1 MQLARLK
8 GKYMTT
14 NTNTSR
20 RQFVIGSSAIATGL
34 AIGFDLSL
42 MSSANAADGSG
53 TSAMMPLATP
63 EIGVWVVVKPNDDV
77 VVRIVRSEMGQ
88 GTITG
93 LAQMVAEELQCDWKK
108 VSYDY
113 PSPGENLKRNKV
125 WGSYSTGGSRGI
137 RTSEQYVRK
146 GGAAAR
152 IMLIQ
157 AAANQWNVPASEC
170 VAKDSVITHT
180 PSGKKTTFGKVSVA
194 ASQLEVPKDA
204 PLKDPKE
211 WTLIGKPVN
220 RIDGVSDKV
229 TGRQVYAI
237 DLKMPG
243 MLVANIK
250 ESPVFGGKLKSYDA
264 AKAQSMKGVKK
275 VVQVGDS
282 AVAVVAETFWQAKT
296 ALDQVNIVWDN
307 GTNANVSSASIKKML
322 EDGLNADDAFV
333 HNTNGDVK
341 AAMSGASKKLEATYF
356 YPFLNHATL
365 EPQTATAKWT
375 ADSCEAWVPT
385 QDGEASLAAVI
396 AASGLPADKCNV
408 YKVNLGGGFGRRGAF
423 QDYTTQAVNIAK
435 QMPGTPIKLI
445 WTREEDMT
453 QGRYH
458 PVMMCKMSAAIDDKK
473 NVTAVNMRL
482 SGQSILASVRPAVV
496 EANKG
501 KDPLAFQ
508 GVDPTGEHGITYSF
522 PNLNIDY
529 AMRNTH
535 VPPGFWRGVNVN
547 QNAIFIETFMDEMA
561 EATGIDAVEFRRKH
575 MAEFPR
581 AVAVLNAVADG
592 IGWTKPAAPGVYR
605 GVAQMRSFGS
615 YVAAACELSVK
626 NGNEVKI
633 HRVVAATDPGYAVNP
648 AQIARQVSGS
658 FVYGL
663 SALFEEE
670 ITIDKGAVVQKNF
683 DTFNSIRL
691 YQMPKV
697 ETIIIQGGGKEW
709 GGVGEPTIAVA
720 APAVLNAI
728 YRATGKRLRTVP
740 LKNSGIK
747 LV

>member
-1 MQLARLK
+1 
-8 GKYMTT
+8 MTT
-14 NTNTSR
+14 TTTNTSR
-20 RQFVIGSSAIATGL
+20 RHFIVGSTAIATGL
-34 AIGFDLSL
+34 AIGFDFSF
-42 MSSANAADGSG
+42 MSAANAAVGSG
-53 TSAMMPLATP
+53 TTSSLPLATP

-108 VSYDY
+108 VSYEY
-113 PSPGENLKRNKV
+113 PSPGESLKRKQA

-152 IMLIQ
+152 MMLVE
-157 AAANQWNVPASEC
+157 AAATQWGVPASEC
-170 VAKDSVITHT
+170 VALNSVITHT
-180 PSGKKTTFGKVSVA
+180 PSGRKTTFGKVSVA
-194 ASQLEVPKDA
+194 ASQLEVPKEIT
-204 PLKDPKE
+204 LKDPKD

-220 RIDGVSDKV
+220 RIDGVADKV
-229 TGRQVYAI
+229 TGKQIYAI

-243 MLVANIK
+243 MLVANIR
-250 ESPVFGGKLKSYDA
+250 ECPVFGGKLKSYDA
-264 AKAQSMKGVKK
+264 TKALSMKGVKK

-296 ALDQVNIVWDN
+296 AMDQVSLVWDE

-322 EDGLNADDAFV
+322 EAGLSADDAFV
-333 HNTNGDVK
+333 HNANGDVK
-341 AAMSGASKKLEATYF
+341 AAMSSASKTIEATYS

-396 AASGLPADKCNV
+396 AASGLPAEQCNV

-458 PVMMCKMSAAIDDKK
+458 PVMMCKMSAALDEHK
-473 NVTAVNMRL
+473 NVTALNIRL

-496 EANKG
+496 AANKG
-501 KDPLAFQ
+501 KDPLVFQ
-508 GVDPTGEHGITYSF
+508 GYEPLGEHAFGYSF
-522 PNLNIDY
+522 DNLNIDH

-535 VPPGFWRGVNVN
+535 VPPGFWRGVNAN
-547 QNAIFIETFMDEMA
+547 QNAIFIETFMDELA
-561 EATGIDAVEFRRKH
+561 EAAGIDAVEFRRKH
-575 MAEFPR
+575 MKNYPR
-581 AVAVLNAVADG
+581 NLAVLNAAAEG
-592 IGWTKPAAPGVYR
+592 IGWTKPAPAGVYR
-605 GVAQMRSFGS
+605 GIAQMKAFGS
-615 YVAAACELSVK
+615 YVAAACELSVT
-626 NGNEVKI
+626 NGTDVKI
-633 HRVVAATDPGYAVNP
+633 HRIVAATDPSYVVNP
-648 AQIARQVSGS
+648 AQIKRQVAGS

-670 ITIDKGAVVQKNF
+670 ITIEKGAVVQKNF

-697 ETIIIQGGGKEW
+697 EAILIEGGGSEW
-709 GGVGEPTIAVA
+709 GGVGEPTICVA

-747 LV
+747 LF

>member
-1 MQLARLK
+1 
-8 GKYMTT
+8 MTT
-14 NTNTSR
+14 TTNTSR
-20 RQFVIGSSAIATGL
+20 RHFVIGTSTIAAGL
-34 AIGFDLSL
+34 AIGFDLPII
-42 MSSANAADGSG
+42 SSANAAMGNSI
-53 TSAMMPLATP
+53 SAMDPLTNP
-63 EIGVWVVVKPNDDV
+63 EIGIWVVVKPNDDV
-77 VVRIVRSEMGQ
+77 IVRIVRSEMGQ

-108 VSYDY
+108 VNYEY
-113 PSPGENLKRNKV
+113 PSPAESLKRKQA

-180 PSGKKTTFGKVSVA
+180 PSGRKTTFGKVSVA
-194 ASQLEVPKDA
+194 ASQLEVPKEV

-211 WTLIGKPVN
+211 WQLIGKSVN
-220 RIDGVSDKV
+220 RIDGMTDKV
-229 TGRQVYAI
+229 TGKQIYAI
-237 DLKMPG
+237 DLKFPG
-243 MLVANIK
+243 MLIATIK
-250 ESPVFGGKLKSYDA
+250 ESPVFGGKVASYDA

-282 AVAVVAETFWQAKT
+282 AVAVIADTFWQAKT
-296 ALDQVNIVWDN
+296 ALDQVNIVWNN
-307 GTNANVSSASIKKML
+307 GANENVSSASIKKML
-322 EDGLNADDAFV
+322 EEGLNADDAFV

-341 AAMSGASKKLEATYF
+341 AAISGASKTIEATYF
-356 YPFLNHATL
+356 YPYLNHATL

-375 ADSCEAWVPT
+375 ADSCEVWVPT

-396 AASGLPADKCNV
+396 AASGLPAEKCNA

-435 QMPGTPIKLI
+435 QMPGTHIKLI

-458 PVMMCKMSAAIDDKK
+458 PVMMCKMTAAIDDKK
-473 NVTAVNMRL
+473 NVTGLNMRL
-482 SGQSILASVRPAVV
+482 SGQSILAAVRPAVV
-496 EANKG
+496 AANKG

-508 GVDPTGEHGITYSF
+508 GLEPTGEHGITYSF
-522 PNLNIDY
+522 PNLTIDH

-535 VPPGFWRGVNVN
+535 VPPGFWRGVNIN
-547 QNAIFIETFMDEMA
+547 QNAVFIETFMDELA
-561 EATGIDAVEFRRKH
+561 EATGMDSVEFRRKH
-575 MAEFPR
+575 MEKFPR
-581 AVAVLNAVADG
+581 AIAVLNAVADG

-615 YVAAACELSVK
+615 YVAAACELSVS
-626 NGNEVKI
+626 NGTDVKI
-633 HRVVAATDPGYAVNP
+633 HRIVAATDPSYAVNP

-670 ITIDKGAVVQKNF
+670 ITIEKGAVVQKNF

-691 YQMPKV
+691 SQMPKV
-697 ETIIIQGGGKEW
+697 ETIIIEGGGKDW

-740 LKNSGIK
+740 LKNSGMK

>member
-1 MQLARLK
+1 
-8 GKYMTT
+8 MTT
-14 NTNTSR
+14 TTTNTSR
-20 RQFVIGSSAIATGL
+20 RHFIVGSTAIATGL
-34 AIGFDLSL
+34 AIGFDFSF
-42 MSSANAADGSG
+42 MSAANAAVGSG
-53 TSAMMPLATP
+53 TTSSLPLATP

-108 VSYDY
+108 VSYEY
-113 PSPGENLKRNKV
+113 PSPGESLKRKQA

-152 IMLIQ
+152 MMLIE
-157 AAANQWNVPASEC
+157 AAATQWGVPASEC
-170 VAKDSVITHT
+170 VALNSVITHT
-180 PSGKKTTFGKVSVA
+180 PSGRKTTFGKVSVA
-194 ASQLEVPKDA
+194 ASQLEVPKEIT
-204 PLKDPKE
+204 LKDPKD

-220 RIDGVSDKV
+220 RIDGVADKV
-229 TGRQVYAI
+229 TGKQIYAI

-243 MLVANIK
+243 MLVANIR
-250 ESPVFGGKLKSYDA
+250 ECPVFGGKLKSYDA
-264 AKAQSMKGVKK
+264 TKALSMKGVKK

-296 ALDQVNIVWDN
+296 AMDQVSLVWDE

-322 EDGLNADDAFV
+322 EAGLSADDAFV
-333 HNTNGDVK
+333 HNANGDVK
-341 AAMSGASKKLEATYF
+341 AAMSSASKTIEATYS

-396 AASGLPADKCNV
+396 AASGLPAEQCNV

-458 PVMMCKMSAAIDDKK
+458 PVMMCKMSAALDEHK
-473 NVTAVNMRL
+473 NVTALNIRL

-496 EANKG
+496 AANKG
-501 KDPLAFQ
+501 KDPLVFQ
-508 GVDPTGEHGITYSF
+508 GYEPLGEHAFGYSF
-522 PNLNIDY
+522 DNLNIDH

-535 VPPGFWRGVNVN
+535 VPPGFWRGVNAN
-547 QNAIFIETFMDEMA
+547 QNAIFIETFMDELA
-561 EATGIDAVEFRRKH
+561 EAAGIDAVEFRRKH
-575 MAEFPR
+575 MKNYPR
-581 AVAVLNAVADG
+581 NLAVLNAAAEG
-592 IGWTKPAAPGVYR
+592 IGWTKPAPAGVYR
-605 GVAQMRSFGS
+605 GIAQMKAFGS
-615 YVAAACELSVK
+615 YVAAACELSVT
-626 NGNEVKI
+626 NGTDVKI
-633 HRVVAATDPGYAVNP
+633 HRIVAATDPSYVVNP
-648 AQIARQVSGS
+648 AQIKRQVAGS

-670 ITIDKGAVVQKNF
+670 ITIEKGAVVQKNF

-697 ETIIIQGGGKEW
+697 EAILIEGGGSEW
-709 GGVGEPTIAVA
+709 GGVGEPTICVA

>member
-1 MQLARLK
+1 
-8 GKYMTT
+8 MTT

-20 RQFVIGSSAIATGL
+20 RHFVIGSSAIATGL
-34 AIGFDLSL
+34 AIGFDLSF
-42 MSSANAADGSG
+42 MSTAHAAMG
-53 TSAMMPLATP
+53 TGTTAMTPLATP

-152 IMLIQ
+152 MMLIQ

-204 PLKDPKE
+204 PLKDPKD
-211 WTLIGKPVN
+211 WKLIGKSVN
-220 RIDGVSDKV
+220 RIDGVADKV
-229 TGRQVYAI
+229 TGKQVYAI

-250 ESPVFGGKLKSYDA
+250 ESPVFGGKVKSYDA
-264 AKAQSMKGVKK
+264 TKAQSMKGVKK
-275 VVQVGDS
+275 VVQVGDT
-282 AVAVVAETFWQAKT
+282 AVAVVADTFWQAKT

-307 GTNANVSSASIKKML
+307 GSNGELSSAGIKKML
-322 EDGLNADDAFV
+322 EEGLTANDAFA

-341 AAMSGASKKLEATYF
+341 AAMSSASKTLEATYF

-482 SGQSILASVRPAVV
+482 SGQSILAAVRPAVV
-496 EANKG
+496 AANKG

-508 GVDPTGEHGITYSF
+508 GVDPTGEHGICYSF

-529 AMRNTH
+529 AMRNTT

-561 EATGIDAVEFRRKH
+561 
-575 MAEFPR
+575 
-581 AVAVLNAVADG
+581 
-592 IGWTKPAAPGVYR
+592 
-605 GVAQMRSFGS
+605 
-615 YVAAACELSVK
+615 
-626 NGNEVKI
+626 
-633 HRVVAATDPGYAVNP
+633 
-648 AQIARQVSGS
+648 
-658 FVYGL
+658 
-663 SALFEEE
+663 
-670 ITIDKGAVVQKNF
+670 
-683 DTFNSIRL
+683 
-691 YQMPKV
+691 
-697 ETIIIQGGGKEW
+697 
-709 GGVGEPTIAVA
+709 
-720 APAVLNAI
+720 
-728 YRATGKRLRTVP
+728 
-740 LKNSGIK
+740 
-747 LV
+747 

>member
-1 MQLARLK
+1 
-8 GKYMTT
+8 MTT
-14 NTNTSR
+14 TTTNTSR
-20 RQFVIGSSAIATGL
+20 RHFIVGSTAIATGL
-34 AIGFDLSL
+34 AIGFDFSF
-42 MSSANAADGSG
+42 MSAANAAVGSG
-53 TSAMMPLATP
+53 TTSSLPLATP

-108 VSYDY
+108 VSYEY
-113 PSPGENLKRNKV
+113 PSPGESLKRKQA

-152 IMLIQ
+152 MMLIE
-157 AAANQWNVPASEC
+157 AAATQWGVPASEC
-170 VAKDSVITHT
+170 VALNSVITHT
-180 PSGKKTTFGKVSVA
+180 PSGRKTTFGKVSVA
-194 ASQLEVPKDA
+194 ASQLEVPKEIT
-204 PLKDPKE
+204 LKDPKD

-220 RIDGVSDKV
+220 LIDGVADKV
-229 TGRQVYAI
+229 TGKQIYAI

-243 MLVANIK
+243 MLVANIR
-250 ESPVFGGKLKSYDA
+250 ECPVFGGKLKSYDA
-264 AKAQSMKGVKK
+264 TKALSMKGVKK

-296 ALDQVNIVWDN
+296 AMDQVSLVWDE

-322 EDGLNADDAFV
+322 EAGLSADDAFV
-333 HNTNGDVK
+333 HNANGDVK
-341 AAMSGASKKLEATYF
+341 AAMSSASKTIEATYS

-396 AASGLPADKCNV
+396 AASGLPAEQCNV

-458 PVMMCKMSAAIDDKK
+458 PVMMCKMSAALDEHK
-473 NVTAVNMRL
+473 NVTALNIRL

-496 EANKG
+496 AANKG
-501 KDPLAFQ
+501 KDPLVFQ
-508 GVDPTGEHGITYSF
+508 GYEPLGEHAFGYSF
-522 PNLNIDY
+522 DNLNIDH

-535 VPPGFWRGVNVN
+535 VPPGFWRGVNAN
-547 QNAIFIETFMDEMA
+547 QNAIFIETFMDELA
-561 EATGIDAVEFRRKH
+561 EAAGIDAVEFRRKH
-575 MAEFPR
+575 MKNYPR
-581 AVAVLNAVADG
+581 NLAVLNAAAEG
-592 IGWTKPAAPGVYR
+592 IGWTKPAPAGVYR
-605 GVAQMRSFGS
+605 GIAQMKAFGS
-615 YVAAACELSVK
+615 YVAAACELSVT
-626 NGNEVKI
+626 NGTDVKI
-633 HRVVAATDPGYAVNP
+633 HRIVAATDPSYVVNP
-648 AQIARQVSGS
+648 AQIKRQVAGS

-670 ITIDKGAVVQKNF
+670 ITIEKGAVVQKNF

-697 ETIIIQGGGKEW
+697 EAILIEGGGSEW
-709 GGVGEPTIAVA
+709 GGVGEPTICVA